1 MHNSGDTP
9 DAPSPIPVDVLPG
22 ANRLTVLKAMFDAI
36 ADGRVG
42 TPQERLAAIA
52 AKAKRDGL
60 LARYRKLPVKDQGDI
75 WLRLAGG
82 DDPEELLSE

>member
-1 MHNSGDTP
+1 MPAASRL
-9 DAPSPIPVDVLPG
+9 AVLH
-22 ANRLTVLKAMFDAI
+22 ALFDAI

-52 AKAKRDGL
+52 AKAKRDVL
-60 LARYRKLPVKDQGDI
+60 LARYRKLSVKEQGEI

-82 DDPEELLSE
+82 DDPEELLPE

>member
-1 MHNSGDTP
+1 MQDSGDTP
-9 DAPSPIPVDVLPG
+9 DAPLSIPVDVLP
-22 ANRLTVLKAMFDAI
+22 ATSRLTVLHALFGAI

-52 AKAKRDGL
+52 AKQKRDAL
-60 LARYRKLPVKDQGDI
+60 LARYRKLPVKEQGEI

-82 DDPEELLSE
+82 DDPEELLTG

>member
-1 MHNSGDTP
+1 MHSSGDTP
-9 DAPSPIPVDVLPG
+9 DAPLPIPVDVLPA
-22 ANRLTVLKAMFDAI
+22 ANRVTILKAMFGAI

-52 AKAKRDGL
+52 AKQMRDVL
-60 LARYRKLPVKDQGDI
+60 LTRYRKLPVKEQGEV

-82 DDPEELLSE
+82 DDPEELLPE